1 MMIRSFLYASAVLAF
16 ISFWVAGF
24 TGEQHR
30 LYLASSAVLFVSSL
44 VTWIGA
50 IYVWSVARRSGRSHV
65 ASLIFLVPFGFM
77 VGWLYVL
84 IRAHELSRPSMR

>member
-1 MMIRSFLYASAVLAF
+1 MVRSFLYASAVLAF

-24 TGEQHR
+24 MSEQHYF
-30 LYLASSAVLFVSSL
+30 YLASSAVLFVSSI

-65 ASLIFLVPFGFM
+65 ASLIVLVPFGFM
-77 VGWLYVL
+77 LGWLYVL
-84 IRAHELSRPSMR
+84 IRAHELSRAPLR